1 MVNFIGIGLLGIPQ
15 ERIAQ
20 RLGVTQFVVHDHLLK
35 TPELKNAINELVT
48 KGFAINTI
56 AEKLGADK
64 AGAGSG
70 EISKPGRGQKK

>member
-1 MVNFIGIGLLGIPQ
+1 MGLLGIPQ

-35 TPELKNAINELVT
+35 TSELKNAINELVT

-56 AEKLGADK
+56 AERLDWPEPLVWAV
-64 AGAGSG
+64 ANRS
-70 EISKPGRGQKK
+70 